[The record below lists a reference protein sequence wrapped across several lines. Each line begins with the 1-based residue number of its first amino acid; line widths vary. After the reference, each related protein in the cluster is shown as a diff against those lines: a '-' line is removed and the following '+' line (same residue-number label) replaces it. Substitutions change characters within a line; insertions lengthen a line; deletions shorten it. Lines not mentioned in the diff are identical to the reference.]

1 MSRFWFRFCCLNK
14 FIRKA
19 GQGWRWSHN
28 FNLLTHNSQHGKGVN
43 WKRKSVKSTCQD
55 KPAEAEIPTNT
66 ETDVPLH
73 IFSCPSRGTRW
84 PTGTAKCET
93 QRTSELRD
101 GNHLKE
107 MGKSGQSETRW
118 KEIEKGKKGTC
129 WMTKVSMST
138 AKDLVCENWSEN
150 PRLQEFSLF
159 STSKTNIHWNHCRT
173 LRSLSMATAW

>member
-118 KEIEKGKKGTC
+118 KEIEKGKKGHAEWLKYRCQQLKTLFVR
-129 WMTKVSMST
+129 TEAKTLGYRSFLFFLHRKQTST
-138 AKDLVCENWSEN
+138 E
-150 PRLQEFSLF
+150 
-159 STSKTNIHWNHCRT
+159 T
-173 LRSLSMATAW
+173 TAGH